1 MESDVAEE
9 CVGVA
14 STKVVVVDQH
24 DVLEVTSEEFSD
36 GNSIVLRPGPDVRL
50 KLSQRCLLGAVKLNR
65 VFDGH
70 VEVGVES
77 DGVHFALPV
86 APEVEFEDGVRCDR
100 VREVNGF
107 PAVPSNFDVGAIGG
121 DEHSTGRVLR
131 AAIGLKPDVLKIEN
145 TVFGCS
151 LRDGYGLLAIVESDV
166 PEHRVSVGFTD
177 IVVVDENQISEV
189 TSEKLADGNPVV
201 L

>member
-1 MESDVAEE
+1 MGTV
-9 CVGVA
+9 
-14 STKVVVVDQH
+14 
-24 DVLEVTSEEFSD
+24 
-36 GNSIVLRPGPDVRL
+36 NL
-50 KLSQRCLLGAVKLNR
+50 KR
-65 VFDGH
+65 VFDRH
-70 VEVGVES
+70 IEVGIKS
-77 DGVHFALPV
+77 DPVNFALLV
-86 APEVEFEDGVRCDR
+86 ALEVKLKDCVGRDGVRQLDR
-100 VREVNGF
+100 F
-107 PAVPSNFDVGAIGG
+107 PAVARDLNPCSIGSY
-121 DEHSTGRVLR
+121 DSPTGRVLR
-131 AAIGLKPDVLKIEN
+131 ATVGLKPDVLKIEN